1 MTQVEYLLSK
11 FPNYNDEAYGA
22 DIDNAI
28 SCTTSRP
35 AGPVVFFKN
44 PPSAM
49 AGITIEGI
57 EYFQGTEECNFT
69 ITIDDYDDGGTTIY
83 DIKKVVISVTWID
96 PASGEEKKYE
106 IAKLIAKI

>member
-69 ITIDDYDDGGTTIY
+69 ITIDDYDDGGNH
-83 DIKKVVISVTWID
+83 DLRHKKSSNFRNLD
-96 PASGEEKKYE
+96 RSSFRRRKK
-106 IAKLIAKI
+106 I